1 MGKDPRRL
9 VLAFTSIAAAFAL
22 LAAAGIV
29 VLDRPVAIWAAA
41 QPRGGT
47 MWSSGVALLEAASF
61 REVSKFLLGPVL
73 LIAGGVL
80 LLLRSTRR
88 TAWMLIYVGAVQLA
102 ATMLAHLAAPLLGR
116 QMPLEAMANPG
127 GRDLW
132 FSGGRSLPAE
142 DIAFYAGLFL
152 PLMLIFPRWT
162 FALAV
167 PPLFVA
173 AARVISGAH
182 YLSDAAAAFAVAA
195 LVTGGLAFI
204 RAKADTYW

>member
-1 MGKDPRRL
+1 VGKDPRRL

-22 LAAAGIV
+22 LAGAGII
-29 VLDRPVAIWAAA
+29 VLDRPLAEWAAA
-41 QPRGGT
+41 HPRSGT
-47 MWSSGVALLEAASF
+47 MWSDGLALLDTITLSNI
-61 REVSKFLLGPVL
+61 SKFLLGPVL

-88 TAWMLIYVGAVQLA
+88 TAWMLIYVGAVQFA
-102 ATMLAHLAAPLLGR
+102 ATMLAHLTAPLLGR
-116 QMPLEAMANPG
+116 QLPLQAMANPG
-127 GRDLW
+127 ARDLW

-142 DIAFYAGLFL
+142 DVVFYAGLFL

-173 AARVISGAH
+173 AARIISGAH

-204 RAKADTYW
+204 RAKADDYW